1 LNDNFET
8 LRIMKYSHTTLL
20 MLLAFMPMTRAQEDA
35 PPAAVAAVDLATAA
49 QRSPAV
55 AAILD
60 APRETPAQTISAV
73 FTLVDLREF
82 DVAEELLKTVAD
94 AGLSAAD
101 QAELVREFG
110 TARFLVLSRESKTHN
125 IAGGSAFAEAALAS
139 SAEEAAKPERIS
151 QLIADLDSDST
162 ATRQAA
168 RSDLAA
174 TGTPAAQ
181 AMLEALAA
189 STDKQHRTNLLA
201 GLVEMAPTVN
211 PLVIAALADGQGQFR
226 RDVAELAGHLHLL
239 EAIPSLATIAAG
251 GDSEPEVVAT
261 AQAALT
267 KMGLSIPNAHD
278 ALAVVKRE
286 LEKIDA
292 DIPSD
297 SNPYGA
303 ATWWKFLPERNTFD
317 SQELTSCEY
326 RTANF
331 ARVAHNL
338 LHLSSATDA
347 DRQLAIIAA
356 LEAGGLLAT
365 PSQGLAAQL
374 ASLAPDH
381 LNSSLAMAIKS
392 DRIFAAISIAQM
404 MAGFPDPALL
414 ESLDGT
420 SAPLAQAIA
429 HPNHRLKFA
438 ALQALMKI
446 NPNRSF
452 PGASYVPE
460 ALWQIAQS
468 AGPEQA
474 VVGAPVMNHANHWAG
489 NLRALD
495 FEVSPARTGVEIVQQ
510 ALAAPRVAMILVD
523 SNIGTPL
530 LRETIYQLRAQPRLA
545 RVPIAVLNADE
556 DLYLGEQLA
565 KADKRILSVSRP
577 RSPEAMKAIVE
588 RLATLADPPVPAD
601 ERKANAIQAIEWL
614 GELLASAGPYDEMLR
629 DASVLERAVYNP
641 ALTETTLKALA
652 NVGTAGAQRTL
663 VDFASQSAQP
673 MELRKLAAQSF
684 TTNREKFGVLL
695 STEEIA
701 IQYDRYNASETASAD
716 VQELLGALL
725 DTLELK
731 PQHNN

>member
-1 LNDNFET
+1 M
-8 LRIMKYSHTTLL
+8 LRTMKYTLTAL
-20 MLLAFMPMTRAQEDA
+20 MLIAFAPLARAQEDA
-35 PPAAVAAVDLATAA
+35 PPAAAPAVDLAAAA

-55 AAILD
+55 AAVLD
-60 APRETPAQTISAV
+60 APRETPAQTLLAV

-82 DVAEELLKTVAD
+82 DIAEELLKTVTD
-94 AGLSAAD
+94 AGLSPAD
-101 QAELVREFG
+101 QAKLVREFG

-125 IAGGSAFAEAALAS
+125 IAGGSQFAEAALGA
-139 SAEEAAKPERIS
+139 SAEESAKPERIN
-151 QLIADLDSDST
+151 QLIADLGSDSA

-181 AMLEALAA
+181 ALLEALAA
-189 STDKQHRTNLLA
+189 STDKQQRTDLLS
-201 GLVEMAPTVN
+201 GLIEMAPTVN

-239 EAIPSLATIAAG
+239 EAIPWLATIAAG
-251 GDSEPEVVAT
+251 GDSDSEVVAT

-267 KMGLSIPNAHD
+267 KMGLSVPDAHD

-303 ATWWKFLPERNTFD
+303 ATWWKFLPERKKFD

-331 ARVAHNL
+331 ARIAHNL
-338 LHLSSATDA
+338 LHMSNATTA

-365 PSQGLAAQL
+365 PSRGLAGQL
-374 ASLAPDH
+374 ASLAPDQ
-381 LNSSLAMAIKS
+381 LNSALAMAIKS

-404 MAGFPDPALL
+404 MAGFPNPALL

-420 SAPLAQAIA
+420 SAPLGQAIA

-438 ALQALMKI
+438 ALTALMKI

-460 ALWQIAQS
+460 ALWQLAQS
-468 AGPEQA
+468 SGTEQA
-474 VVGAPVMNHANHWAG
+474 VIGAPVMAHADNWAG

-495 FEVSPARTGVEIVQQ
+495 FEVSPARTGVEIVEQ
-510 ALAAPRVAMILVD
+510 ALAAPRVTMILVD
-523 SNIGTPL
+523 SDIGQPL

-545 RVPIAVLNADE
+545 RVPIAVLSADE

-565 KADKRILSVSRP
+565 KADKRLLSVSCP
-577 RSPEAMKAIVE
+577 RSLEAMKSVVE
-588 RLATLADPPVPAD
+588 RLMTLADPPVPAD
-601 ERKANAIQAIEWL
+601 ERQANAIQAIEWL
-614 GELLASAGPYDEMLR
+614 GELMANAGPYDEMLR
-629 DASVLERAVYNP
+629 DASVLEKAVYNP
-641 ALTETTLKALA
+641 ALAETTLRALA
-652 NVGTAGAQRTL
+652 NVGTAGSQRTL
-663 VDFASQSAQP
+663 VDVASQAAQP
-673 MELRKLAAQSF
+673 MELRRLAAESF
-684 TTNREKFGVLL
+684 AANRARFGVLL

-701 IQYDRYNASETASAD
+701 LQYDRYNASETATAD
-716 VQELLGALL
+716 VQQLLGSLL
-725 DTLELK
+725 DVLEK
-731 PQHNN
+731 ENE

>member
-1 LNDNFET
+1 
-8 LRIMKYSHTTLL
+8 MKYSLTTLL
-20 MLLAFMPMTRAQEDA
+20 MLLVFTPFARAQEDA
-35 PPAAVAAVDLATAA
+35 PPPAAPAVDLAAAA

-55 AAILD
+55 AAVLD
-60 APRETPAQTISAV
+60 APRETSAQTLSAV

-82 DVAEELLKTVAD
+82 DVAEELLKSVID
-94 AGLSAAD
+94 AGLSPAD

-110 TARFLVLSRESKTHN
+110 TARFLALSRESKEN
-125 IAGGSAFAEAALAS
+125 GIAGGSQFAEAALAA
-139 SAEEAAKPERIS
+139 SADEAAKPERIN
-151 QLIADLDSDST
+151 QLIADLGSDSA

-174 TGTPAAQ
+174 TGTPAALGL
-181 AMLEALAA
+181 LEALAA
-189 STDKQHRTNLLA
+189 STDKQQRTNLLS

-226 RDVAELAGHLHLL
+226 RDVAELAGHMHLL
-239 EAIPSLATIAAG
+239 EAIPWLATIAAG
-251 GDSEPEVVAT
+251 GDSDPEVVAT

-267 KMGLSIPNAHD
+267 KMGLSVPDAHD

-303 ATWWKFLPERNTFD
+303 ATWWKFLPERKKFD

-331 ARVAHNL
+331 ARIAHNL

-374 ASLAPDH
+374 ASLAAADQ
-381 LNSSLAMAIKS
+381 LNPALAMAIKS

-404 MAGFPDPALL
+404 MAGFPNPALL

-420 SAPLAQAIA
+420 SAPLGQAIA

-438 ALQALMKI
+438 ALTALMKI

-460 ALWQIAQS
+460 ALWQLAQS
-468 AGPEQA
+468 AGTEQA
-474 VVGAPVMNHANHWAG
+474 VIGAPVMAHADNWAG

-495 FEVSPARTGVEIVQQ
+495 FEVSPARTGVEVVQQ
-510 ALAAPRVAMILVD
+510 ALAAPRVTMILVD
-523 SNIGTPL
+523 SDIGQPL

-588 RLATLADPPVPAD
+588 RLMTLADPPVPAD
-601 ERKANAIQAIEWL
+601 ERQANAIQAIEWL
-614 GELLASAGPYDEMLR
+614 GELMANAGPYDEMLR
-629 DASVLERAVYNP
+629 DASVLEKAVYNP
-641 ALTETTLKALA
+641 ALAETTLKALA
-652 NVGTAGAQRTL
+652 NVGTAGSQRTL
-663 VDFASQSAQP
+663 VDVASQAAQP

-701 IQYDRYNASETASAD
+701 LQYDRYNSSETASAD
-716 VQELLGALL
+716 VQELLGSLL

>member
-1 LNDNFET
+1 
-8 LRIMKYSHTTLL
+8 MKYTLPTLL
-20 MLLAFMPMTRAQEDA
+20 MLLALAPVARAQEDA
-35 PPAAVAAVDLATAA
+35 PPPAAPAVDLTEAA

-55 AAILD
+55 AAVLD
-60 APRETPAQTISAV
+60 APRETPAQTLSAV

-82 DVAEELLKTVAD
+82 DVAEELLKLVTD
-94 AGLSAAD
+94 AGLSPAD

-125 IAGGSAFAEAALAS
+125 IAGGSAFAEAALAA
-139 SAEEAAKPERIS
+139 SAEEAAKPERIN
-151 QLIADLDSDST
+151 QLIADLGSDS
-162 ATRQAA
+162 AAVRQAA
-168 RSDLAA
+168 GSDLAA

-189 STDKQHRTNLLA
+189 ATDKQQRTNLLS
-201 GLVEMAPTVN
+201 GLVEMSPTAN

-239 EAIPSLATIAAG
+239 EAIPSLATMAAG
-251 GDSEPEVVAT
+251 GDSDPEVVAT
-261 AQAALT
+261 AQTALT
-267 KMGLSIPNAHD
+267 RMGLSVPNAHD
-278 ALAVVKRE
+278 ALATVKRE

-303 ATWWKFLPERNTFD
+303 ATWWSYTPESKKFDAR
-317 SQELTSCEY
+317 ELTSCEY
-326 RTANF
+326 QTANF
-331 ARVAHNL
+331 SRMAHNL
-338 LHLSSATDA
+338 LFIPGATDA

-374 ASLAPDH
+374 
-381 LNSSLAMAIKS
+381 SSLASHQLNSALATAIKS

-404 MAGFPDPALL
+404 LANYPNLASL

-420 SAPLAQAIA
+420 STPLAQAIA

-438 ALQALMKI
+438 ALQAVMKI

-460 ALWQIAQS
+460 ALWQIAQG

-474 VVGAPVMNHANHWAG
+474 VIGAPVLAHANDWAG
-489 NLRALD
+489 YLRGLD

-510 ALAAPRVAMILVD
+510 ALAAPRATMILVD

-530 LRETIYQLRAQPRLA
+530 LRETIYQLRAQPQLA

-565 KADKRILSVSRP
+565 RADKRILSVSRP

-588 RLATLADPPVPAD
+588 RLSTLADPPVPAD
-601 ERKANAIQAIEWL
+601 ERQAHAIQAIEWL
-614 GELLASAGPYDEMLR
+614 GELYANAGLYDEMLR
-629 DASVLERAVYNP
+629 DAHVLDRAVFNP
-641 ALTETTLKALA
+641 ALTEVSLKSLA

-663 VDFASQSAQP
+663 VDFASQAAQP
-673 MELRKLAAQSF
+673 MELRKLAAESF
-684 TTNREKFGVLL
+684 ATNRAKFGVLL

-701 IQYDRYNASETASAD
+701 LQYDRYNASETATAETQQ
-716 VQELLGALL
+716 VLGQLL
-725 DTLELK
+725 DTLEKK

>member
-1 LNDNFET
+1 
-8 LRIMKYSHTTLL
+8 
-20 MLLAFMPMTRAQEDA
+20 MLLAFVPIARAQEDA
-35 PPAAVAAVDLATAA
+35 PPPAAPAIDLAAAA

-55 AAILD
+55 GAVLD
-60 APRETPAQTISAV
+60 APRETPAQMLSAV

-82 DVAEELLKTVAD
+82 DVAEELLKSVTD
-94 AGLSAAD
+94 AGLSPAD
-101 QAELVREFG
+101 QAALVREFG
-110 TARFLVLSRESKTHN
+110 TARFLVLSRESKIHN
-125 IAGGSAFAEAALAS
+125 IAEGIQFAEAALAA
-139 SAEEAAKPERIS
+139 SAEEAAKPERIN
-151 QLIADLDSDST
+151 QLIADLGSDSA

-174 TGTPAAQ
+174 TGIPAAQ

-189 STDKQHRTNLLA
+189 STDKQQRTNLLS
-201 GLVEMAPTVN
+201 GLVEMSPTVN
-211 PLVIAALADGQGQFR
+211 PLVIAALADDQGQFR

-239 EAIPSLATIAAG
+239 EAIPSLATMAAG
-251 GDSEPEVVAT
+251 GDSDPEVVAT

-267 KMGLSIPNAHD
+267 KMGLSVPDAND

-303 ATWWKFLPERNTFD
+303 ASWWSFSPESKKFDAR
-317 SQELTSCEY
+317 ELTSCEY
-326 RTANF
+326 QTANF
-331 ARVAHNL
+331 ARVANNL
-338 LHLSSATDA
+338 LHLSTATDA

-365 PSQGLAAQL
+365 PAQGLAAQL
-374 ASLAPDH
+374 ASLAPDQ
-381 LNSSLAMAIKS
+381 LNSALAMAIKS

-404 MAGFPDPALL
+404 LANYPNPASL

-446 NPNRSF
+446 DPNRSF

-460 ALWQIAQS
+460 ALWQVAQG
-468 AGPEQA
+468 AGPEQV
-474 VVGAPVMNHANHWAG
+474 VVGAPVMAHADNWAG
-489 NLRALD
+489 YLRGLD

-510 ALAAPRVAMILVD
+510 ALAAPRVTMILVD

-530 LRETIYQLRAQPRLA
+530 VRETIYQLRAQPRLA

-565 KADKRILSVSRP
+565 RADKRILSVSRP

-588 RLATLADPPVPAD
+588 RLATLADPPVPAE
-601 ERKANAIQAIEWL
+601 ERQANAIQAIEWL
-614 GELLASAGPYDEMLR
+614 GELFANASPYDEMLR

-641 ALTETTLKALA
+641 ALTETALKALA

-673 MELRKLAAQSF
+673 MELRKLAAESF
-684 TTNREKFGVLL
+684 ATNRTKFGVLL

-701 IQYDRYNASETASAD
+701 IQYDRYNASETATAD
-716 VQELLGALL
+716 VQALLGGLL

-731 PQHNN
+731 PQHKN

>member
-1 LNDNFET
+1 
-8 LRIMKYSHTTLL
+8 MKYSLSPLL
-20 MLLAFMPMTRAQEDA
+20 MLLAFAPIARAQEDA
-35 PPAAVAAVDLATAA
+35 PPPAAPAIDLAEAA

-55 AAILD
+55 AAVLD
-60 APRETPAQTISAV
+60 APRETPAQTLSAV
-73 FTLVDLREF
+73 FTLVDLREYE
-82 DVAEELLKTVAD
+82 VAEEFLKTVTD
-94 AGLSAAD
+94 AGLSPAD

-125 IAGGSAFAEAALAS
+125 IAEGIQFAEAALAA
-139 SAEEAAKPERIS
+139 SAEEAAKPERIN
-151 QLIADLDSDST
+151 QLIADLGSDSV

-189 STDKQHRTNLLA
+189 STDKQQRTNLLS
-201 GLVEMAPTVN
+201 GLVEMTPTVN

-251 GDSEPEVVAT
+251 GDSDPEVVAT

-267 KMGLSIPNAHD
+267 KMGLSVPDAND

-303 ATWWKFLPERNTFD
+303 ASWWSFSPESKKFDAR
-317 SQELTSCEY
+317 ELTSCEY
-326 RTANF
+326 QTANF
-331 ARVAHNL
+331 ARVANNL
-338 LHLSSATDA
+338 LHLSTATDA

-365 PSQGLAAQL
+365 PTQGLAAQL
-374 ASLAPDH
+374 ASLAPDQ
-381 LNSSLAMAIKS
+381 LNSALAMAFKS

-404 MAGFPDPALL
+404 LANYPNPASL

-446 NPNRSF
+446 DPNRSF

-460 ALWQIAQS
+460 ALWQIAQG
-468 AGPEQA
+468 AGPEQV
-474 VVGAPVMNHANHWAG
+474 VVGAPVMAHADNWAG
-489 NLRALD
+489 YLRGLD

-510 ALAAPRVAMILVD
+510 ALAAPRVTMILVD

-530 LRETIYQLRAQPRLA
+530 VRETIYQLRAQPRLA

-565 KADKRILSVSRP
+565 RADKRILSVSRP

-588 RLATLADPPVPAD
+588 RLATLADPPVPAE
-601 ERKANAIQAIEWL
+601 ERQANAIQAIEWL
-614 GELLASAGPYDEMLR
+614 GELFANASPYDEMLR

-641 ALTETTLKALA
+641 ALTETALKALA

-673 MELRKLAAQSF
+673 MELRKLAAESF
-684 TTNREKFGVLL
+684 ATNRAKFGVLL
-695 STEEIA
+695 ATEEIA
-701 IQYDRYNASETASAD
+701 LQYDRYNASETATAD
-716 VQELLGALL
+716 VQELLGGLL
-725 DTLELK
+725 DTLETK
-731 PQHNN
+731 TPQNN